1 MLSFQNKLKK
11 PYFIY
16 NYLGGQM
23 LKRIILY
30 AACATMFIACG
41 DDSIINVND
50 EAKEQANISFL
61 VLDSYT
67 GEAVDS
73 VIIYRPKDSKSNL
86 TDSLGYS
93 IWKKNNI
100 GNYVFELS
108 KEGYATVRTLV
119 NVVEQGLGDVARVPD
134 VTATV
139 PMYKLGAE
147 VSGTVLYTDKET
159 GNKVPA
165 EGVTV
170 IITNQNT
177 SIIPNEI
184 SVETDEDGNY
194 TFSELPEGSNFIIS
208 IPQTT
213 INEYKYVAASKI
225 SVQANRAG
233 ATVDLGVQNLNLI
246 SDAFTLVN
254 SNLDEIDTNTTV
266 TFSYSAVLDK
276 DSVLKNI
283 RVSKSGKSVLT
294 NVSLSTDGKTINIK
308 PFSGRWED
316 NESYTISG
324 TVYSKNGSTNS
335 LSKSFTVGGTTS
347 TKKPGQISNLDA
359 ELSGSYLELSWTRKD
374 SLATGYHIYY
384 KTDSMSNYLLFSNLS
399 SGTYTSTD
407 ISYSSMLNN
416 DADSTKISFI
426 VLPYNIAGEADPNN
440 AKSISYTFKAP
451 TEQVTNLAVELSGS
465 YAYLTW
471 EAPATGTY
479 NYRIYYKTPSM
490 EEYEAITTTFSTY
503 YTTSFT
509 VSYYLN
515 TGDESISFK
524 VVPYSTIG
532 ESSLSKAAAAT
543 LSLAIDEVAGVAAEI
558 DGTNFRVSW
567 NEVDNAS
574 FYKVYYKTSSMSS
587 YSLASTPSI
596 LSSTL
601 GISSYTNNDDTSIS
615 FKIIPYNS
623 VVEGSLADAEEVTIP
638 LSVPK
643 QLTGLTGEVSGELI
657 ELSWDAPENDYVVG
671 YYVYYKS
678 SATTTYTLTALD
690 PTSNS
695 ISFDKTLYT
704 ESADTEISF
713 KVVAY
718 NYFGESSIDDAD
730 PVTVDLLTTPAVP
743 Q

>member
-1 MLSFQNKLKK
+1 MLR
-11 PYFIY
+11 
-16 NYLGGQM
+16 
-23 LKRIILY
+23 RIILY

-73 VIIYRPKDSKSNL
+73 VMIYRSKDSKSNL

-108 KEGYATVRTLV
+108 KEGYATVRTFV

-134 VTATV
+134 VTTTV
-139 PMYKLGAE
+139 AMYKLGAE

-170 IITNQNT
+170 IITNLNT
-177 SIIPNEI
+177 SIIPSEI

-194 TFSELPEGSNFIIS
+194 TFSELPEGSNFVIT

-213 INEYKYVAASKI
+213 IDEYKYVAASKI

-233 ATVDLGVQNLNLI
+233 ATVDLGVQTLNQV
-246 SDAFTLVN
+246 SDVFSLVN

-266 TFSYSAVLDK
+266 TLSYSTMLDK
-276 DSVLKNI
+276 DSVLKYI
-283 RVSKSGKSVLT
+283 KVSKNGNSVLT
-294 NVSLSTDGKTINIK
+294 KVSLSTDGKTINIK

-347 TKKPGQISNLDA
+347 TKKPGQIANLDA

-407 ISYSSMLNN
+407 ISYSNLLNN

-426 VLPYNIAGEADPNN
+426 ILPYNIAGEADANN

-451 TEQVTNLAVELSGS
+451 TDQVTNLAVELSGS

-490 EEYEAITTTFSTY
+490 DEYAVLSTTPYTY
-503 YTTSFT
+503 YETNYT
-509 VSYYLN
+509 VSNYLT

-532 ESSLSKAAAAT
+532 ESTLSKALAVT
-543 LSLAIDEVAGVAAEI
+543 LSLDIDVVSGVSAVI
-558 DGTNFRVSW
+558 DDPNFMITW
-567 NEVDNAS
+567 NKVENAS
-574 FYKVYYKTSSMSS
+574 FYYVYYKTSSMSS
-587 YSLASTPSI
+587 YSLASTTSI

-601 GISSYTNNDDTSIS
+601 GISSYTYNDDTSIS

-623 VVEGSLADAEEVTIP
+623 VVEGSLDDAEEVTIP

-643 QLTGLTGEVSGELI
+643 QLTGLTGEVNGDLI
-657 ELSWDAPENDYVVG
+657 ELGWDAPENDYVIG
-671 YYVYYKS
+671 YQVYYKS
-678 SATTTYTLTALD
+678 SAMSAYTLTTLD

-695 ISFDKTLYT
+695 ISFEKTLYP
-704 ESADTEISF
+704 ESGDTEISF
-713 KVVAY
+713 KVIPT
-718 NYFGESSIDDAD
+718 NDFGMASLEDALEVIVPLETAVD
-730 PVTVDLLTTPAVP
+730 PL
-743 Q
+743 

>member
-1 MLSFQNKLKK
+1 
-11 PYFIY
+11 
-16 NYLGGQM
+16 
-23 LKRIILY
+23 
-30 AACATMFIACG
+30 
-41 DDSIINVND
+41 
-50 EAKEQANISFL
+50 
-61 VLDSYT
+61 
-67 GEAVDS
+67 
-73 VIIYRPKDSKSNL
+73 
-86 TDSLGYS
+86 
-93 IWKKNNI
+93 
-100 GNYVFELS
+100 
-108 KEGYATVRTLV
+108 
-119 NVVEQGLGDVARVPD
+119 
-134 VTATV
+134 
-139 PMYKLGAE
+139 
-147 VSGTVLYTDKET
+147 
-159 GNKVPA
+159 
-165 EGVTV
+165 
-170 IITNQNT
+170 
-177 SIIPNEI
+177 
-184 SVETDEDGNY
+184 
-194 TFSELPEGSNFIIS
+194 
-208 IPQTT
+208 
-213 INEYKYVAASKI
+213 
-225 SVQANRAG
+225 
-233 ATVDLGVQNLNLI
+233 
-246 SDAFTLVN
+246 
-254 SNLDEIDTNTTV
+254 
-266 TFSYSAVLDK
+266 
-276 DSVLKNI
+276 
-283 RVSKSGKSVLT
+283 
-294 NVSLSTDGKTINIK
+294 
-308 PFSGRWED
+308 
-316 NESYTISG
+316 
-324 TVYSKNGSTNS
+324 
-335 LSKSFTVGGTTS
+335 
-347 TKKPGQISNLDA
+347 
-359 ELSGSYLELSWTRKD
+359 
-374 SLATGYHIYY
+374 
-384 KTDSMSNYLLFSNLS
+384 MSNYLLFSNLS

-407 ISYSSMLNN
+407 ISYSNLLNN

-471 EAPATGTY
+471 KAPATGTY

-503 YTTSFT
+503 YETNYT
-509 VSYYLN
+509 VSNYLN

-587 YSLASTPSI
+587 YSLASTTSI

-643 QLTGLTGEVSGELI
+643 QLTGLTGEVNGELI

-678 SATTTYTLTALD
+678 SATTTYTLTTLD

-695 ISFDKTLYT
+695 ISFDKTLYP

-713 KVVAY
+713 KVIPT
-718 NYFGESSIDDAD
+718 NDFGMASLEDALEVIVPLETAVD
-730 PVTVDLLTTPAVP
+730 PL
-743 Q
+743 

>member
-16 NYLGGQM
+16 NYLGGQK

-30 AACATMFIACG
+30 AACVTMFIACG

-233 ATVDLGVQNLNLI
+233 ATVDLGVQDLNLI

-276 DSVLKNI
+276 DSVLKYI
-283 RVSKSGKSVLT
+283 KVSKNGNSVLT

-316 NESYTISG
+316 N
-324 TVYSKNGSTNS
+324 
-335 LSKSFTVGGTTS
+335 
-347 TKKPGQISNLDA
+347 
-359 ELSGSYLELSWTRKD
+359 
-374 SLATGYHIYY
+374 
-384 KTDSMSNYLLFSNLS
+384 
-399 SGTYTSTD
+399 
-407 ISYSSMLNN
+407 
-416 DADSTKISFI
+416 
-426 VLPYNIAGEADPNN
+426 
-440 AKSISYTFKAP
+440 
-451 TEQVTNLAVELSGS
+451 
-465 YAYLTW
+465 
-471 EAPATGTY
+471 
-479 NYRIYYKTPSM
+479 
-490 EEYEAITTTFSTY
+490 
-503 YTTSFT
+503 
-509 VSYYLN
+509 
-515 TGDESISFK
+515 
-524 VVPYSTIG
+524 
-532 ESSLSKAAAAT
+532 
-543 LSLAIDEVAGVAAEI
+543 
-558 DGTNFRVSW
+558 
-567 NEVDNAS
+567 
-574 FYKVYYKTSSMSS
+574 
-587 YSLASTPSI
+587 
-596 LSSTL
+596 
-601 GISSYTNNDDTSIS
+601 
-615 FKIIPYNS
+615 
-623 VVEGSLADAEEVTIP
+623 
-638 LSVPK
+638 
-643 QLTGLTGEVSGELI
+643 
-657 ELSWDAPENDYVVG
+657 
-671 YYVYYKS
+671 
-678 SATTTYTLTALD
+678 
-690 PTSNS
+690 
-695 ISFDKTLYT
+695 
-704 ESADTEISF
+704 
-713 KVVAY
+713 
-718 NYFGESSIDDAD
+718 
-730 PVTVDLLTTPAVP
+730 
-743 Q
+743 

>member
-283 RVSKSGKSVLT
+283 HVSKSGNSVLT

-316 NESYTISG
+316 NEVYTISG
-324 TVYSKNGSTNS
+324 TVYSKNGSIII

-374 SLATGYHIYY
+374 SLATGYYIYY
-384 KTDSMSNYLLFSNLS
+384 KTDSMSNYVRFNNLP
-399 SGTYTSTD
+399 SGYYTTTS
-407 ISYSSMLNN
+407 IGYSSMLNN

-490 EEYEAITTTFSTY
+490 DEYAVLSTTPYTY
-503 YTTSFT
+503 YETNYT
-509 VSYYLN
+509 VSNYLN

-558 DGTNFRVSW
+558 DGTNFMITW
-567 NEVDNAS
+567 NKVENAS
-574 FYKVYYKTSSMSS
+574 FYYVYYKTSSMSS
-587 YSLASTPSI
+587 YSFASTTSV

-601 GISSYTNNDDTSIS
+601 GISSYTYNDDTSIS

-643 QLTGLTGEVSGELI
+643 QLTGLTGEVNGELI
-657 ELSWDAPENDYVVG
+657 ELSWNAPENDYVVG

-678 SATTTYTLTALD
+678 SATTTYTLTTLD

-695 ISFDKTLYT
+695 ISFDKTLYP

-713 KVVAY
+713 KVIPT
-718 NYFGESSIDDAD
+718 NDFGMASLEDALEVIVPLETAVD
-730 PVTVDLLTTPAVP
+730 PL
-743 Q
+743 